1 MKTDAGTLRAAD
13 LAVLDGLVSALVETR
28 KGIAAFQAL
37 ETSLLASAMALG
49 VDRSDASRSDGDMAL
64 RAIAAEVGAALRV
77 SDRTVQRRLAE
88 ADRLATRFPATLRA
102 LTEGRISRAHVDVI
116 VDAGDRLDDDER
128 TRFESAAIAVAERE
142 TAARLRPI
150 ARILAERLMP
160 LPLSERHTAARED
173 RHVDV
178 RDLDDGMSQ
187 LLAVLPST
195 LAHGIRARLT
205 AMATAVVGA
214 DPVETRTLDQLRA
227 DLLADLAL
235 TADPHGLDDRALVA
249 EIRAVVHVTVP
260 VLTLARG
267 DGSDGDGDA
276 AMLEG
281 SAPIDVD
288 TARRLCGGA
297 ASWERVL
304 THPMTQAVLAVDA
317 YRPTAELRR
326 LLRARDQRCRF
337 PGCRVPAHRC
347 DLDHVRDHSLGGA
360 TAQANLAH
368 ECRRHHVL
376 KHHSAWAVVLHPDRT
391 MTWTS
396 PTGREYPDP
405 GVPPGVGFVDD
416 GDPPPF

>member
-1 MKTDAGTLRAAD
+1 MGTDAGTLREAD
-13 LAVLDGLVSALVETR
+13 LIVLDGLVSALVETR

-49 VDRSDASRSDGDMAL
+49 VDRSDASRSDGDMPL

-77 SDRTVQRRLAE
+77 SDRTVQRRLGE
-88 ADRLATRFPATLRA
+88 ASRLATRFPVTLAA

-116 VDAGDRLDDDER
+116 VDAGERLDEDER
-128 TRFESAAIAVAERE
+128 IRFETAAIAVAERE

-150 ARILAERLMP
+150 ARLLAERLMP
-160 LPLSERHTAARED
+160 QMLSERHAAARES
-173 RHVDV
+173 RCVDV

-195 LAHGIRARLT
+195 LAHGIRSRLT
-205 AMATAVVGA
+205 AMATAVA
-214 DPVETRTLDQLRA
+214 DADAAEERTVDQLRA

-235 TADPHGLDDRALVA
+235 TADPQGLDERGLVA

-260 VLTLARG
+260 ALTLARE
-267 DGSDGDGDA
+267 DGDA

-281 SAPIDVD
+281 SAPIDID
-288 TARRLCGGA
+288 TARLLCAGET
-297 ASWERVL
+297 SWERVL
-304 THPMTQAVLAVDA
+304 THPVTQAVLAVDT

-347 DLDHVRDHSLGGA
+347 DLDHVHDHALGGA

-376 KHHSAWAVVLHPDRT
+376 KHHSAWTVVLHPDRT

-396 PTGREYPDP
+396 PTGREYPDA
-405 GVPPGVGFVDD
+405 GVPPGVAFTDD
-416 GDPPPF
+416 GESPPF